1 MSILL
6 KNCRWIV
13 TQNLNRD
20 ILENQSIY
28 IEDGKIIDIG
38 KISIKADE
46 ELDCSKMIVM
56 PGLINTHTHLSMTL
70 FRGYGDDSPLK
81 EWLENKIWPLEK
93 KLTGEI
99 CYWGALLGCL
109 EMIKTGTTC
118 FLDMY
123 FFVKDVAKA
132 VHEAGLRAFLSHA
145 IIDVQ
150 GESGFNESFF
160 NETENFIKS
169 LNNQKIR
176 LVISP
181 HSPYTCTEETLIK
194 CKEKA
199 EEKNVILHTHLAETR
214 WEQTLFQK
222 KFGLSEVEYLNKI
235 GFLCSN
241 LVAAHS
247 VWLTKKEIKIL
258 KEKNVKVSHCPV
270 SNLKLASGGVA
281 PIPEMLEEKVSV
293 SLGTDGAASNNC
305 LDMFD
310 TMKICALIHK
320 FYRWDPAVMPA
331 QKVLDLATL
340 GGAEALNLSNEIGS
354 VEKGK
359 KADLILIDLKNPN
372 LIPIHN
378 SNSLISDLVYSIKGE
393 NVDSTIVNGEFLM
406 KNKKFTRLNPE
417 KIYEKA
423 EEAAEKLLS

>member
-1 MSILL
+1 LSILL

-13 TQNLNRD
+13 TQNLNREV
-20 ILENQSIY
+20 LENQSIY
-28 IEDGKIIDIG
+28 IEGDKIVDIG
-38 KISIKADE
+38 RISIKADE
-46 ELDCSKMIVM
+46 EVDCSKMVVM

-81 EWLENKIWPLEK
+81 EWLENKIWPLER

-132 VHEAGLRAFLSHA
+132 VHKAGLKAFLSHA
-145 IIDVQ
+145 IIDFQ
-150 GESGFNESFF
+150 GESNYNENAL
-160 NETENFIKS
+160 NEDAKFIKE
-169 LNNQKIR
+169 LRDNKIK
-176 LVISP
+176 LAISP

-199 EEKNVILHTHLAETR
+199 EKENLILHTHLAETR

-222 KFGLSEVEYLNKI
+222 KIGLNEIEYLNKI

-241 LVAAHS
+241 LIAAHS
-247 VWLTKKEIKIL
+247 VWLSKKEIRIL
-258 KEKNVKVSHCPV
+258 KERNVKIAHCPV

-281 PIPEMLEEKVSV
+281 PIPEMLEENVSV

-320 FYRWDPAVMPA
+320 FYRWDPAIMPA

-340 GGAEALNLSNEIGS
+340 GGAEALNLSKEAGS

-359 KADLILIDLKNPN
+359 KADLILIDLRKPN
-372 LIPIHN
+372 LTPIHN
-378 SNSLISDLVYSIKGE
+378 TNTLISDLIYSVKGE

-406 KNKKFTRLNPE
+406 KNGKFTKLNPE
-417 KIYEKA
+417 EIYEKA
-423 EEAAEKLLS
+423 GEATEKLIS

>member
-1 MSILL
+1 MSIIL

-13 TQNLNRD
+13 TQNSNREV
-20 ILENQSIY
+20 LENQSIY
-28 IEDGKIIDIG
+28 IEGDKIAEIG
-38 KISIKADE
+38 KISTKADE
-46 ELDCSKMIVM
+46 EVDCSKMLVM

-81 EWLENKIWPLEK
+81 EWLENKIWPLER

-123 FFVKDVAKA
+123 FFVKDIAKA
-132 VHEAGLRAFLSHA
+132 VHEAGLKAFLSHA
-145 IIDVQ
+145 IIDFQ
-150 GESGFNESFF
+150 GESSYNEDLI
-160 NETENFIKS
+160 NEDVKFIKE
-169 LNNQKIR
+169 LKNNRIK
-176 LVISP
+176 LAISP
-181 HSPYTCTEETLIK
+181 HSPYTCVEETLIK

-199 EEKNVILHTHLAETR
+199 EKENLVLHTHLAETR

-222 KFGLSEVEYLNKI
+222 KFGLNEVEYLNKI

-241 LVAAHS
+241 LIAAHG

-258 KEKNVKVSHCPV
+258 KEKNVKISHCPV

-281 PIPEMLEEKVSV
+281 PIPEMLEENVSV
-293 SLGTDGAASNNC
+293 ALGTDGAASNNC

-320 FYRWDPAVMPA
+320 FYRWNPAVMPA

-340 GGAEALNLSNEIGS
+340 GGAEALNLSKETGS
-354 VEKGK
+354 IEKGK

-378 SNSLISDLVYSIKGE
+378 SNTLISNLVYSVKGE
-393 NVDSTIVNGEFLM
+393 NVNSTIVNGEFLM
-406 KNKKFTRLNPE
+406 KDRKFIKLNPE

-423 EEAAEKLLS
+423 EEAVKKLIS